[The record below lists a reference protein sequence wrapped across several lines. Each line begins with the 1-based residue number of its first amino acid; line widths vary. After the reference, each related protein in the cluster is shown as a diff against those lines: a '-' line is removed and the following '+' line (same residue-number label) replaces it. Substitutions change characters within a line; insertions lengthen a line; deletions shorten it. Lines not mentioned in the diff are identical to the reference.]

1 MIKKYSNGGTA
12 DATGSTGGA
21 AGATGGN
28 PFNWFSF
35 MTGYN
40 PTGGGTNMF
49 GQPVPGYAPGGG
61 AGQGLASI
69 AGGIADLIYANK
81 AIKRQETEQKQARDR
96 QQAFT
101 SALHSGLYDSRV
113 AQATRDLAQAGLRKS
128 DTTALQEASAGAMR
142 ALSADPRA
150 LAGSISSIQRN
161 EAAGRMQMQQ
171 ADLQREL
178 ASKGMLAQAEQAAL
192 DENIGMRRGLGM
204 QMFNR
209 ALDAERMATQNIEN
223 LRASKAQAWGDI
235 GAGVINV
242 GTSAFMPGFND
253 GGVMKTPGEFS
264 HKKNPI
270 DIMKDGTKIGEMTGG
285 EYILNPEQS
294 DAIEDAYE
302 MIKEKQGSKK
312 KVSMDD
318 LMMLYKAVRGV
329 FSQPQFQD

>member
-1 MIKKYSNGGTA
+1 MIKKYNNGGTA
-12 DATGSTGGA
+12 DATGATGGA
-21 AGATGGN
+21 AGN
-28 PFNWFSF
+28 PFNWYSF
-35 MTGYN
+35 MTGYS

-81 AIKRQETEQKQARDR
+81 AIGRQEDEQKKARDR
-96 QQAFT
+96 QATFKG
-101 SALHSGLYDSRV
+101 ALGAGLYDARV

-192 DENIGMRRGLGM
+192 DENIGMRRGLAMGDY
-204 QMFNR
+204 NR
-209 ALDAERMATQNIEN
+209 ALDADRMATQNIEN
-223 LRASKAQAWGDI
+223 LRASKSQAWGDI
-235 GAGVINV
+235 GAGVINL
-242 GTSAFMPGFND
+242 GTSAFMPTGFND